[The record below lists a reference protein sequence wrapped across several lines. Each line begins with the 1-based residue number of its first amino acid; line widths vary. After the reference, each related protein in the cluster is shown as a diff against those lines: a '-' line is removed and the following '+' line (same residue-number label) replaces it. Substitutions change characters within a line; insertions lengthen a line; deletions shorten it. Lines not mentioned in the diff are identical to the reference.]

1 VADITEQMSSEILN
15 PEYLKAI
22 GVKSVSVN
30 IQTGQ
35 WTINLMG
42 EEKTTGWGYKT
53 QTQPRVQGA
62 TLREALEKLSTK
74 TAEIQTRRAAQ
85 LKKQAA
91 DAAKKAAE
99 FEKQSKDYRASAKLL
114 EEQATRLEN
123 SNG

>member
-1 VADITEQMSSEILN
+1 VADITEVMSDEILN

-30 IQTGQ
+30 IQTGK
-35 WTINLMG
+35 WTINLIG
-42 EEKTTGWGYKT
+42 EKKTTGWGYKT

-62 TLREALEKLSTK
+62 TLREALEKLSVRA
-74 TAEIQTRRAAQ
+74 AEIQVSRAAQ

-99 FEKQSKDYRASAKLL
+99 FEKQSNEYQASAKLL
-114 EEQATRLEN
+114 TEQATRLEN
-123 SNG
+123 GNG